1 MTFET
6 DGLKGIRF
14 RGVETECGFNTRGQ
28 PDVFNL
34 HRPTRMRLLEVVW
47 FSDHTVEAQWAQTN
61 TYGFKLKAPSS
72 FFSQSNFDENRLVV
86 VLSKPGSS
94 LHLRALQHTQVHTG
108 TLYIHSKSA
117 CTSAPPCPT
126 TPPVRLRPATLP
138 ATAACRRRRRRLM
151 RMMMMRRRSPAAK
164 AIYCIRFI
172 FPKFWMIIMVNLTKF
187 TTFDDA
193 LALPAAR
200 TRPTR

>member
-1 MTFET
+1 MTFQT
-6 DGLKGIRF
+6 DGLQGIRF

-28 PDVFNL
+28 PNVFNL

-117 CTSAPPCPT
+117 CTSAPPPHH
-126 TPPVRLRPATLP
+126 
-138 ATAACRRRRRRLM
+138 AACAAAPRNITRNGRL
-151 RMMMMRRRSPAAK
+151 SP
-164 AIYCIRFI
+164 
-172 FPKFWMIIMVNLTKF
+172 PPPPSDE
-187 TTFDDA
+187 DDDDEEEVA
-193 LALPAAR
+193 GCQGNILH
-200 TRPTR
+200 